1 MFLKKFLPQFSLI
14 VSDNDIRST
23 QFVVKHETSRELIR
37 ELNLTGLFF
46 MQKESLKTYLRLYV
60 ENDALAALLA
70 SGADVQSVTVIP
82 PGLLPEV
89 EDAEEGDEENVASTG
104 EGIPIY
110 YVEYP
115 ISVAHL
121 EEQRLPL
128 LAHPAVAALDDDGQA
143 TFENKMSG
151 YLRMVQEHGVQ
162 VNLEP
167 EDSDDDD
174 DDGITGGGL
183 SDAGR
188 QAQFTAYRE
197 ARKVLEGKI
206 EKRLNFFEK
215 AFFDDREPEEE
226 ILTVREAEQKY
237 GKLTDAEGK
246 PIISTKTLLADL
258 AEEVVIV
265 SEAVVVE

>member
-46 MQKESLKTYLRLYV
+46 MQKESLKIYIRLYV

-70 SGADVQSVTVIP
+70 SGADVQSVTVVP

-89 EDAEEGDEENVASTG
+89 EEDAEEDDAAVSTS
-104 EGIPIY
+104 GIPIY

-143 TFENKMSG
+143 TFESKMSG

-167 EDSDDDD
+167 EDADDDD

-215 AFFDDREPEEE
+215 AFFEEREPEEA

-237 GKLTDAEGK
+237 GNLTAADGK

-265 SEAVVVE
+265 SEAVVE